1 MVYKKRKSWFFCFEI
16 REMYK
21 NTLKYID
28 KIATNGWRNRRKAV
42 VLLGT
47 GQSVP
52 EKLKKRLIKK
62 DIPQS
67 GKKKISVKKCGQIIL
82 LVLQGRVYRQECS
95 IRLPSGMKDIS
106 QLPHRIQ
113 SIRSNRW
120 SLLFV
125 RRSAHWAGSD
135 IYGLQNIFQKV
146 ERIWKPGC
154 WKQKRKYVVVQ
165 LLSTTEKV
173 RIEIA
178 SFTYCNYMLIYL
190 YKHFSFRNIFIR
202 WKAKQMSKRKGFS
215 KLNLL
220 NRFLFN
226 EAMEDPENMK
236 TVLDIIFGQDIPL
249 RLALHSEKEV
259 RTLPDNRMKC
269 EEVPILI
276 CKMMRHAFF
285 WTAMVKILKWYHRNW

>member
-1 MVYKKRKSWFFCFEI
+1 MRTNYIVGFARSCMQAGMLYTTSKRHEGYIAITTPDTKYPFESV
-16 REMYK
+16 
-21 NTLKYID
+21 
-28 KIATNGWRNRRKAV
+28 AT
-42 VLLGT
+42 
-47 GQSVP
+47 
-52 EKLKKRLIKK
+52 
-62 DIPQS
+62 
-67 GKKKISVKKCGQIIL
+67 
-82 LVLQGRVYRQECS
+82 
-95 IRLPSGMKDIS
+95 
-106 QLPHRIQ
+106 
-113 SIRSNRW
+113 
-120 SLLFV
+120 FV
-125 RRSAHWAGSD
+125 RKTISSLAGSD

-226 EAMEDPENMK
+226 ETMEDPENPK
-236 TVLDIIFGQDIPL
+236 DVTETLKDITGGGSHFL
-249 RLALHSEKEV
+249 S
-259 RTLPDNRMKC
+259 
-269 EEVPILI
+269 LI
-276 CKMMRHAFF
+276 CFVIGGMA
-285 WTAMVKILKWYHRNW
+285 ILLGLVRVWSVITLLWKSSRCEDL

>member
-1 MVYKKRKSWFFCFEI
+1 
-16 REMYK
+16 MYK
-21 NTLKYID
+21 EAASLGID
-28 KIATNGWRNRRKAV
+28 LMGYDSNDSAIKRRNRRKAV

-82 LVLQGRVYRQECS
+82 LVLQGRICRQECS

-202 WKAKQMSKRKGFS
+202 WNAKQMSKRKGFS

-226 EAMEDPENMK
+226 ETMEDPENPK
-236 TVLDIIFGQDIPL
+236 YVTETLKDITGGGSHFL
-249 RLALHSEKEV
+249 S
-259 RTLPDNRMKC
+259 
-269 EEVPILI
+269 LI
-276 CKMMRHAFF
+276 CFVIGGVA
-285 WTAMVKILKWYHRNW
+285 ILLGLVRVWSVITLLWKSSRCEDL